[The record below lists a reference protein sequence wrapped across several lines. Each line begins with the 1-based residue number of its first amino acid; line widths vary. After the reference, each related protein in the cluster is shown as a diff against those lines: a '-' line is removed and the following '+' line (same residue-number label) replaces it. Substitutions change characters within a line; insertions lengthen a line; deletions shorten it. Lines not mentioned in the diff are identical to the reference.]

1 MTAALLVR
9 NYQEE
14 KETMQLK
21 VPAQAGTLES
31 SDALILVEPVAAG
44 SGRQIE
50 LESNVMR
57 QYGSRIRQQV
67 QKALDR
73 LSVADVR
80 ILVKDKGA
88 LDATVQARVETA
100 IRRAARAI

>member
-1 MTAALLVR
+1 ML
-9 NYQEE
+9 
-14 KETMQLK
+14 
-21 VPAQAGTLES
+21 
-31 SDALILVEPVAAG
+31 
-44 SGRQIE
+44 
-50 LESNVMR
+50 

-67 QKALDR
+67 TTTLDR

-100 IRRAARAI
+100 IRRSRQAI

>member
-1 MTAALLVR
+1 
-9 NYQEE
+9 
-14 KETMQLK
+14 MQPK

-31 SDALILVEPVAAG
+31 SDALVLVEPVAAG

-50 LESNVMR
+50 LESNVML

-67 QKALDR
+67 TTTLDR

-100 IRRAARAI
+100 IRRSRQAT

>member
-1 MTAALLVR
+1 
-9 NYQEE
+9 
-14 KETMQLK
+14 MQPK

-31 SDALILVEPVAAG
+31 SDALVLVEPVAAG

-50 LESNVMR
+50 LESNVML

-67 QKALDR
+67 STTLDR

-100 IRRAARAI
+100 IRRSRQAT

>member
-1 MTAALLVR
+1 
-9 NYQEE
+9 
-14 KETMQLK
+14 MQPK

-31 SDALILVEPVAAG
+31 SDALVMVEPAAAG

-57 QYGSRIRQQV
+57 QYGRRIRQQV
-67 QKALDR
+67 MLTLDR
-73 LSVADVR
+73 LSVPDVR
-80 ILVKDKGA
+80 IIVKDKGA

-100 IRRAARAI
+100 IRRSLRIV

>member
-1 MTAALLVR
+1 
-9 NYQEE
+9 
-14 KETMQLK
+14 MQPK

-31 SDALILVEPVAAG
+31 SDALVLVEPVAAG

-50 LESNVMR
+50 LESNVLL

-67 QKALDR
+67 TTTLDR

-100 IRRAARAI
+100 IRRSRQAI

>member
-1 MTAALLVR
+1 
-9 NYQEE
+9 
-14 KETMQLK
+14 MQLK
-21 VPAQAGTLES
+21 VAAQAGTLES
-31 SDALILVEPVAAG
+31 SDALVLVEPVAAG

-57 QYGSRIRQQV
+57 QYGRHIRQQV
-67 QKALDR
+67 TTTLDR
-73 LSVADVR
+73 LCVADVR

-100 IRRAARAI
+100 IRRSAVQG

>member
-1 MTAALLVR
+1 
-9 NYQEE
+9 
-14 KETMQLK
+14 MQLK
-21 VPAQAGTLES
+21 TSAQAGTLES
-31 SDALILVEPVAAG
+31 SDALVLVEPVTEG

-57 QYGSRIRQQV
+57 QYGRHIRQQV
-67 QKALDR
+67 EMALDR
-73 LSVADVR
+73 LCVADAR

-100 IRRAARAI
+100 IRRSAAPG

>member
-1 MTAALLVR
+1 
-9 NYQEE
+9 
-14 KETMQLK
+14 MQPK

-31 SDALILVEPVAAG
+31 SDALVLVEPVAAG

-50 LESNVMR
+50 LESNVML

-67 QKALDR
+67 TTTLDR

-100 IRRAARAI
+100 IRRSRQAI

>member
-1 MTAALLVR
+1 M
-9 NYQEE
+9 E
-14 KETMQLK
+14 LK

-31 SDALILVEPVAAG
+31 SDALVLVEPVAAG
-44 SGRQIE
+44 FGRQIE

-67 QKALDR
+67 QDALDR
-73 LSVADVR
+73 LSVSDVR

-88 LDATVQARVETA
+88 LDATVRARVETA
-100 IRRAARAI
+100 IRRAAQAT

>member
-1 MTAALLVR
+1 
-9 NYQEE
+9 
-14 KETMQLK
+14 MQLK

-31 SDALILVEPVAAG
+31 SDALVLVEPVAAG
-44 SGRQIE
+44 SGRQVE

-57 QYGSRIRQQV
+57 QYGRHIREQV
-67 QKALDR
+67 TATLDR
-73 LSVADVR
+73 LCIADVR

-100 IRRAARAI
+100 VRRSGQACAD

>member
-1 MTAALLVR
+1 
-9 NYQEE
+9 
-14 KETMQLK
+14 MQPK

-31 SDALILVEPVAAG
+31 SDALVLVEPVAAG

-50 LESNVMR
+50 LESIVML

-67 QKALDR
+67 TMTLDR

-100 IRRAARAI
+100 IRRSRQAT

>member
-1 MTAALLVR
+1 
-9 NYQEE
+9 
-14 KETMQLK
+14 MQPK

-31 SDALILVEPVAAG
+31 SDALVLVEPVAAG
-44 SGRQIE
+44 SGRKIE
-50 LESNVMR
+50 LESNVML

-67 QKALDR
+67 STTLDR

-100 IRRAARAI
+100 IRRSRQVP

>member
-1 MTAALLVR
+1 
-9 NYQEE
+9 
-14 KETMQLK
+14 MQPK

-31 SDALILVEPVAAG
+31 SDALVLVEPVAAG

-50 LESNVMR
+50 LESNVML

-67 QKALDR
+67 TTTLDR
-73 LSVADVR
+73 LSVEDVR

-100 IRRAARAI
+100 IRRSRQTT

>member
-1 MTAALLVR
+1 
-9 NYQEE
+9 
-14 KETMQLK
+14 MQPK

-31 SDALILVEPVAAG
+31 SDTLVMVEPVAAG

-50 LESNVMR
+50 LESNVMM
-57 QYGSRIRQQV
+57 QYGRRIRQQV
-67 QKALDR
+67 MLTLDR
-73 LSVADVR
+73 LSVSDVR

-100 IRRAARAI
+100 IRRSVRVA